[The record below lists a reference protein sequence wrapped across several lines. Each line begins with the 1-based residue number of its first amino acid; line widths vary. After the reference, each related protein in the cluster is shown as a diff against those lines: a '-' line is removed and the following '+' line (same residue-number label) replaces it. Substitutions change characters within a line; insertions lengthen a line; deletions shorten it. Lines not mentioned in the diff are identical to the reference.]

1 MVGEDARRSRKFVD
15 GEKLEAA
22 TRGKRECV
30 GAGARAGGPS
40 QPRKSRYTSFA
51 AR

>member
-1 MVGEDARRSRKFVD
+1 MNVVVD
-15 GEKLEAA
+15 CEKLKAA
-22 TRGKRECV
+22 TQGKRNASRSSDGRR
-30 GAGARAGGPS
+30 GAGERAGGPS